1 MFQNLRVNHQIYIL
15 HKDTTPTLEIG
26 KVTNIPIPQYMYN
39 NTVDI
44 QADVNGTPTTFQKIP
59 ANSEIADF
67 GNNTVIAS
75 SKEAMNNEIRSMRQR
90 SLDIIDS
97 VEQHKNIVKGC
108 DDILKSL
115 NPEIAEKQRQEE
127 ELRNEINELKK
138 MFKDFIACQQQQK

>member
-15 HKDTTPTLEIG
+15 HKDTAPTLEIG